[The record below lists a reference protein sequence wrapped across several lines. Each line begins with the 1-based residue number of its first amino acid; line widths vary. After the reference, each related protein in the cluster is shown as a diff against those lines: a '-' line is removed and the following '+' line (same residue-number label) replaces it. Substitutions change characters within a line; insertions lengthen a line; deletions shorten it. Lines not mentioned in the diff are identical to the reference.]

1 MKLAFRVFVVGL
13 LAMCLFA
20 ASAFAAGDTI
30 KIGVLSSKSG
40 VLSEMGKQDIRG
52 FILGF
57 EYATKG
63 TNKVLGKK
71 IEIVEEDDASNP
83 QIGVQ
88 KAVKLLS
95 EDRVDI
101 LCGVVSS
108 GIALGVMEK
117 AKEFKKVYMIGGAAV
132 DQITGKNFNVYTFRA
147 GRSLGQCAVSGL
159 IGMEQKN
166 ILGVGNGPVKMAYL
180 APDYAG
186 GRMGIASMKPGLP
199 KRFTVVEELYAP
211 MTTTDFTPYLQK
223 IKVAEP
229 NVLGI
234 ITVGANFQTKLP
246 QQIQEMGLNKKM
258 VINVGIADMAFL
270 KAVGPA
276 GDGWIG
282 ECLYYYEM
290 FDNPVNKWLVDNH
303 QKKYGSPPDFWTG
316 NSFAAAI
323 AVVEGIKKAK
333 SVEAEALIKGLEGI
347 EFWGPLSSAWKYRI
361 RPADHQVQVGVN
373 YARLTAVQGRDY
385 AVPKLIWQA
394 TPKESDQPVTAPGR
408 ENYAK

>member
-1 MKLAFRVFVVGL
+1 MKRTTEIFMVGL
-13 LAMCLFA
+13 LLVMLFTL
-20 ASAFAAGDTI
+20 SAFAADDAI
-30 KIGVLSSKSG
+30 RIGVLSSKSG

-57 EYATKG
+57 EYATGG
-63 TNKVLGKK
+63 TNKILGKK
-71 IEIVEEDDASNP
+71 IEIIEEDDASNP

-88 KAVKLLS
+88 KAVKLFS
-95 EDRVDI
+95 EDKVDV

-108 GIALGVMEK
+108 GIALAVMEK

-132 DQITGKNFNVYTFRA
+132 DQITGSNFNIYTFRA
-147 GRSLGQCAVSGL
+147 GRSLGQCGISGNMG
-159 IGMEQKN
+159 IEKKD
-166 ILGVGNGPVKMAYL
+166 ILGIGKGPVKIAYL

-186 GRMGIASMKPGLP
+186 GRMGIASLKAGLP
-199 KRFTVVEELYAP
+199 KRFSIVEELYAP
-211 MTTTDFTPYLQK
+211 MTTTDFTSYLQK
-223 IKVAEP
+223 IKAAEP
-229 NVLGI
+229 RVLGI

-270 KAVGPA
+270 KAVGSA

-303 QKKYGSPPDFWTG
+303 RKKYGTPPDFWTG

-323 AVVEGIKKAK
+323 AVAEGIKKAK
-333 SVEAEALIKGLEGI
+333 SVEADALIKALEGI
-347 EFWGPLSSAWKYRI
+347 EFWGPTSKKWKYRI
-361 RPADHQVQVGVN
+361 RPADHQVQIGVN
-373 YARLTAVQGRDY
+373 YARLTAVPGCDY
-385 AVPKLIWQA
+385 AVPKMIWQS
-394 TPKESDQPVTAPGR
+394 TPQEADQPVTAPGR
-408 ENYAK
+408 QNYLK